1 MNKPF
6 AIFDMDGTLVDSMA
20 YWQRLGREY
29 LASRGVTEGV
39 DEVLE
44 RIKAMTMAES
54 SALFIKTF
62 GLPGTPESVAAEMN
76 AVMDEHYR
84 SDIPLKPGA
93 SAYLA
98 ALKARGTKMCV
109 ATATPEP
116 LARACLQ
123 RLGVLEDFEFLL
135 SCDAVGAGKDRPD
148 VFLEAARRLGAAPAE
163 TAAFEDAL
171 FALRTAKAAGFYT
184 VGVWDASG
192 DGQWNEVTALADET
206 VRDWG
211 TAADRMKRI

>member
-6 AIFDMDGTLVDSMA
+6 AVFDMDGTLVDSMV

-29 LASRGVTEGV
+29 LTAQGVTEGME
-39 DEVLE
+39 EVLE
-44 RIKAMTMAES
+44 RIKPMTMAES
-54 SALFIKTF
+54 SALFIETF
-62 GLPGTPESVAAEMN
+62 GLPGTPESVMAEMN

-93 SAYLA
+93 ADYLA
-98 ALKARGTKMCV
+98 ALKERGVKMCV

-116 LARACLQ
+116 LARACLK
-123 RLGVLEDFEFLL
+123 RLGVLDDFEFLL

-148 VFLEAARRLGAAPAE
+148 VFLEAARRLGSAPNE
-163 TAAFEDAL
+163 ITVFEDAM
-171 FALRTAKAAGFYT
+171 FALQTAKGAGFYT

-192 DGQWNEVTALADET
+192 DRHWDAMTALADET
-206 VRDWG
+206 VRDW
-211 TAADRMKRI
+211 AAAAEDIRL

>member
-6 AIFDMDGTLVDSMA
+6 AIFDMDGTLVDSMV

-29 LASRGVTEGV
+29 LASQGITEGV

-54 SALFIKTF
+54 SALFIETF
-62 GLPGTPESVAAEMN
+62 GLPGTPESVEAEMN

-93 SAYLA
+93 ESYLA
-98 ALKARGTKMCV
+98 AMKARGTRMCV

-116 LARACLQ
+116 LARACLA
-123 RLGVLEDFEFLL
+123 RLGVLQDFAFLI
-135 SCDAVGAGKDRPD
+135 SCDEVAAGKEKPD
-148 VFLEAARRLGAAPAE
+148 VFIEAARRLGAAPAD

-171 FALRTAKAAGFYT
+171 FAARTAKEAGFYT
-184 VGVWDASG
+184 VGVYDASG
-192 DGQWNEVTALADET
+192 DSHWKELTALADET
-206 VRDWG
+206 VRDWR
-211 TAADRMKRI
+211 AAAETIEI

>member
-6 AIFDMDGTLVDSMA
+6 AVFDMDGTLVDSMV

-29 LASRGVTEGV
+29 LTAQGVTEGM

-44 RIKAMTMAES
+44 RIKPMTMAES
-54 SALFIKTF
+54 SALFIEAF
-62 GLPGTPESVAAEMN
+62 GLPGTPESVMAEMN

-93 SAYLA
+93 AEYLA
-98 ALKARGTKMCV
+98 ALKNRGVKMCV

-116 LARACLQ
+116 LARACLE
-123 RLGVLEDFEFLL
+123 RLGALENLEFLL

-163 TAAFEDAL
+163 TAVFEDAT
-171 FALRTAKAAGFYT
+171 FALQTAKNAGFYT

-192 DGQWNEVTALADET
+192 DKHWDATTALADET
-206 VRDWG
+206 VRDWK
-211 TAADRMKRI
+211 AAAEALGF

>member
-1 MNKPF
+1 MNKQ
-6 AIFDMDGTLVDSMA
+6 ACIFDMDGTLVDSMV

-54 SALFIKTF
+54 SALFIETF
-62 GLPGTPESVAAEMN
+62 GLPGTPETVEAEMN

-93 SAYLA
+93 ADYLA
-98 ALKARGTKMCV
+98 ALKERGVKMCV

-116 LARACLQ
+116 LARACLK
-123 RLGVLEDFEFLL
+123 RLGVLEDLEFLL

-163 TAAFEDAL
+163 TAVFEDAT
-171 FALRTAKAAGFYT
+171 FALQTAKNAGFYT

-192 DGQWNEVTALADET
+192 DKHWDAMTDLADET
-206 VRDWG
+206 VRDWK
-211 TAADRMKRI
+211 AAAEALGS

>member
-6 AIFDMDGTLVDSMA
+6 AVFDMDGTLVDSMV

-29 LASRGVTEGV
+29 LTAQGVTEGM

-54 SALFIKTF
+54 SALFIEAF
-62 GLPGTPESVAAEMN
+62 GLPGTPESVMAEMN

-93 SAYLA
+93 AEYLA
-98 ALKARGTKMCV
+98 ALRKRGTKMCV

-116 LARACLQ
+116 LARACLV
-123 RLGVLEDFEFLL
+123 RLGVLEDLEFLL

-163 TAAFEDAL
+163 TAVFEDAM
-171 FALRTAKAAGFYT
+171 FALQTAKNAGFYT

-192 DGQWNEVTALADET
+192 DKHWDAMTALADET
-206 VRDWG
+206 VRDWK
-211 TAADRMKRI
+211 AAAEALGF

>member
-1 MNKPF
+1 MDKRF
-6 AIFDMDGTLVDSMA
+6 AIFDMDGTLVDSMV
-20 YWQRLGREY
+20 YWQRLGWEY
-29 LASRGVTEGV
+29 LASRGVTGGV

-54 SALFIKTF
+54 SALFIETF
-62 GLPGTPESVAAEMN
+62 GLPGTPETVEAEMN
-76 AVMDEHYR
+76 AVMDGHYR

-93 SAYLA
+93 AHYLA

-116 LARACLQ
+116 LARACLK
-123 RLGVLEDFEFLL
+123 RLGVLEDFAFLL
-135 SCDAVGAGKDRPD
+135 SCDEVAAGKDRPD
-148 VFLEAARRLGAAPAE
+148 VFFEAARRLGSAPAE

-171 FALRTAKAAGFYT
+171 FAARTAKDAGFYT
-184 VGVWDASG
+184 VGVYDASG
-192 DGQWNEVTALADET
+192 DGHWNELTALSDET

-211 TAADRMKRI
+211 AAAEMIKT

>member
-1 MNKPF
+1 M
-6 AIFDMDGTLVDSMA
+6 
-20 YWQRLGREY
+20 
-29 LASRGVTEGV
+29 

-44 RIKAMTMAES
+44 RIKPMTMAES
-54 SALFIKTF
+54 SALFIEAF
-62 GLPGTPESVAAEMN
+62 GLPGTPESVMAEMN

-93 SAYLA
+93 AEYLA
-98 ALKARGTKMCV
+98 ALRKRGTKMCV

-116 LARACLQ
+116 LARACLK
-123 RLGVLEDFEFLL
+123 RLGVLEDLEFLL

-163 TAAFEDAL
+163 TAVFEDAM
-171 FALRTAKAAGFYT
+171 FALQTAKNAGFYT

-192 DGQWNEVTALADET
+192 DKHWDATTALADET
-206 VRDWG
+206 VRDWK
-211 TAADRMKRI
+211 AAVEAIGF

>member
-1 MNKPF
+1 
-6 AIFDMDGTLVDSMA
+6 MDGTLVDSMV

-29 LASRGVTEGV
+29 LTAQGVTKGV

-116 LARACLQ
+116 LARACLT
-123 RLGVLEDFEFLL
+123 RLGVADFFQLIL
-135 SCDAVGAGKDRPD
+135 SCDAVAAGKDRPD
-148 VFLEAARRLGAAPAE
+148 VFLEAARRLGTDPAD
-163 TAAFEDAL
+163 TAVFEDAL
-171 FALRTAKAAGFYT
+171 FAVRTAREAGFYT
-184 VGVWDASG
+184 VGIYDPSG
-192 DGQWNEVTALADET
+192 AAHWAQVQLLADET
-206 VRDWG
+206 VTDW
-211 TAADRMKRI
+211 ADALNRL

>member
-6 AIFDMDGTLVDSMA
+6 AVFDMDGTLVDSMV

-29 LASRGVTEGV
+29 LMSQGVTEGM

-44 RIKAMTMAES
+44 RIKPMTMAES
-54 SALFIKTF
+54 SALFIETF
-62 GLPGTPESVAAEMN
+62 GLPGTPESVMAEMN

-84 SDIPLKPGA
+84 SDVPLKPGA
-93 SAYLA
+93 AAYLA

-116 LARACLQ
+116 LAQACLK
-123 RLGVLEDFEFLL
+123 RLGVLEDLELLL

-148 VFLEAARRLGAAPAE
+148 VFLEAARRLGSSPAE
-163 TAAFEDAL
+163 TAVFEDAT
-171 FALRTAKAAGFYT
+171 FALQTAKNAGFYT

-192 DGQWNEVTALADET
+192 DKRWDVMTALADET
-206 VRDWG
+206 VRDW
-211 TAADRMKRI
+211 AAAAEEIRR

>member
-6 AIFDMDGTLVDSMA
+6 AIFDMDGTLVDSMV

-29 LASRGVTEGV
+29 LNSRGVTEGV

-54 SALFIKTF
+54 SALFIETF
-62 GLPGTPESVAAEMN
+62 GLPGTPESVMAEMN

-93 SAYLA
+93 ADYLA
-98 ALKARGTKMCV
+98 VLKERGTRMCV

-135 SCDAVGAGKDRPD
+135 SCDEVGAGKDRPD

-171 FALRTAKAAGFYT
+171 FALQTAKEAGFYT

-192 DGQWNEVTALADET
+192 DGHWNELTALADET
-206 VRDWG
+206 VRDWKA
-211 TAADRMKRI
+211 AADRMKRI

>member
-6 AIFDMDGTLVDSMA
+6 AVFDMDGTLVDSMV

-29 LASRGVTEGV
+29 LTAQGVPEGM

-44 RIKAMTMAES
+44 RIKPMTRAES
-54 SALFIKTF
+54 SALFIETF
-62 GLPGTPESVAAEMN
+62 GLPGTPESVMAEMN
-76 AVMDEHYR
+76 AVMDGHYR

-93 SAYLA
+93 EVYLS
-98 ALKARGTKMCV
+98 ALKAKGAKLCV

-116 LARACLQ
+116 LARACLE
-123 RLGVLEDFEFLL
+123 RRGVLEDFEFLL

-163 TAAFEDAL
+163 TAVFEDAT
-171 FALRTAKAAGFYT
+171 FALQTAKDAGFYA

-192 DGQWNEVTALADET
+192 DKHWDAMTALADET
-206 VRDWG
+206 VQDWK
-211 TAADRMKRI
+211 AAAEEL